1 MLNTG
6 PWSRLPLTIQWLK
19 QEHSQNFP
27 VEKPPPMHM
36 PIAYGPLRIAKEV
49 EESTVNDNGRSDEN
63 NSKLCYIC
71 TNEKHGLAVS
81 S

>member
-19 QEHSQNFP
+19 QEHQQNFP

-49 EESTVNDNGRSDEN
+49 EESVDEICDEDT
-63 NSKLCYIC
+63 SKLCYIC
-71 TNEKHGLAVS
+71 TNEKDGSEVS
-81 S
+81 IS